1 MTGRMRSENAAARWS
16 FLPLERGAGK
26 ATSFAVAEV
35 VHTGIARG
43 TCAAYDELRGRCGTR
58 YDEAADASASIASES
73 RHEGAGEE
81 ICAPQKFVAHL
92 PTTVM
97 PRSTPAPAPTLLH
110 GSVVRSLASLY
121 FF

>member
-58 YDEAADASASIASES
+58 YVDEAADANASIAANPATRARGRES
-73 RHEGAGEE
+73 AGPK
-81 ICAPQKFVAHL
+81 AQA
-92 PTTVM
+92 
-97 PRSTPAPAPTLLH
+97 
-110 GSVVRSLASLY
+110 
-121 FF
+121 